1 MESSELAVIGL
12 ACNLVGIFFLAN
24 SITFQ
29 RSRRAVEEF
38 FRKGPGSLAKVR
50 DYALNRMQVF
60 VGFLF
65 LNAGFLLQIAGHW
78 EGVRDHVTT
87 LTFCAAIVVFAV
99 LTYVGGLL
107 YSRRH
112 FKMLLREF
120 FQTHAWSFTEDM
132 SLTKEIGQFLGIP
145 LSPDMTVEDYLHQ
158 VRQALGVDPTQLPPG
173 ASGAV
178 ERNRRMRDI
187 SPMTGGR

>member
-38 FRKGPGSLAKVR
+38 FRKGPGSLARVR

-78 EGVRDHVTT
+78 DGVRDHLTT
-87 LTFCAAIVVFAV
+87 LTFCIGIVVFAV
-99 LTYVGGLL
+99 LTYLGGLV

-112 FKMLLREF
+112 FRRLLQEF
-120 FQTHAWSFTEDM
+120 FQTHPWSFTENM
-132 SLTKEIGQFLGIP
+132 ALTKEIGQFLGIS
-145 LSPDMTVEDYLHQ
+145 LEADMSVEDYLHK
-158 VRQALGVDPTQLPPG
+158 VRRALGVDPAQLPPG
-173 ASGAV
+173 TSGAV

-187 SPMTGGR
+187 STVR